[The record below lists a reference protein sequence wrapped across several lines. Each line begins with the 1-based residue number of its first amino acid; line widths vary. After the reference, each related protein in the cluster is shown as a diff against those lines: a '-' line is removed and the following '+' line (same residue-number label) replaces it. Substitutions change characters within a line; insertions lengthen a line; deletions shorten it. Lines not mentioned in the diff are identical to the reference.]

1 MLKRIPCTAL
11 KKIKAMGQKNIWKL
25 SLHTAQ
31 LNCTAKLS
39 LLFNLSDKSPWT
51 RRHLFKM
58 NIRNDVQKALQHLFG
73 RTADPQVTSKVNE
86 ALNGEKRLLLGKVL
100 RLLGDQHALI
110 QVGNQTVQGKLETQL
125 RPQAYYWFSYEKK
138 TAEQTGRLQVVQ
150 SFDQNPKT
158 IQDAAGKLLNAMSVK
173 TSNAAL
179 MMTGAMLKSKTPVTE
194 NDIKTA
200 VRWMDTLPSQDTKK
214 AVETVLFALKR
225 DLPIHSEILNG
236 VHAVKSPVPL
246 HQHVSQLLQAIDQ
259 NPQQSQM
266 MSKLKEAVTV
276 LLNSEIDVHAERL
289 IDKLISL
296 TDNTKAPS
304 PANTA
309 GSRELSTPAG
319 SPGKASLPIANH
331 TAEQGSIQEELVKT
345 AADIPIKEA
354 RQLLVKL
361 TESAEKNS
369 LQIVKEAANWIKAA
383 ASSGDSKSL
392 AASAVLQAAQVT
404 DQEAEVFLKA
414 VQQTAPHLADK
425 ADVLSFLSKVKTAIG
440 ARDEVAFIKAFEQGS
455 AVTSGEM
462 QSIKLALSALRA
474 SHEVAEPVKQEADQL
489 FHKLN
494 GQLFMQQDHP
504 SYSQIVMSFPMFS
517 KSGVQDMTVL
527 FKGKKEADGKLDPS
541 HCRLLFLLQ
550 LDTLK
555 ETVVDCLVQQK
566 VMTITIETD
575 FELQAAIDPMVPA
588 LKQGLKEMG
597 YSLSGV
603 NAKKRVHTEEKAS
616 IDQYITSISDQEVDV
631 KI

>member
-1 MLKRIPCTAL
+1 
-11 KKIKAMGQKNIWKL
+11 
-25 SLHTAQ
+25 
-31 LNCTAKLS
+31 
-39 LLFNLSDKSPWT
+39 
-51 RRHLFKM
+51 M
-58 NIRNDVQKALQHLFG
+58 NIRNDVQKALQHLLG
-73 RTADPQVTSKVNE
+73 NTAVPQETSNASE

-158 IQDAAGKLLNAMSVK
+158 IQDAAGKLLNAISVK
-173 TSNAAL
+173 PSNTAL

-200 VRWMDTLPSQDTKK
+200 VHWMDTLPAQGTKK
-214 AVETVLFALKR
+214 AIETVLFALKR
-225 DLPIHSEILNG
+225 DLPIHPEVLSG
-236 VHAVKSPVPL
+236 VHAIKSPVPL
-246 HQHVSQLLQAIDQ
+246 HQHVSQLLQAINQ
-259 NPQQSQM
+259 SPKQSQM
-266 MSKLKEAVTV
+266 MAKLKEAVTA
-276 LLNSEIDVHAERL
+276 LFNSEIEIHAERL
-289 IDKLISL
+289 IEKLISL

-304 PANTA
+304 SGNTA
-309 GSRELSTPAG
+309 GNRELSAPAG
-319 SPGKASLPIANH
+319 SPVKTNLPPVNH
-331 TAEQGSIQEELVKT
+331 TAEQRSIQGEPIKN
-345 AADIPIKEA
+345 AADIPIKEV
-354 RQLLVKL
+354 RQLLTKL
-361 TESAEKNS
+361 TESAEKNG
-369 LQIVKEAANWIKAA
+369 LQIVKETVNWIKAA
-383 ASSGDSKSL
+383 ALSGDSKSP
-392 AASAVLQAAQVT
+392 AASAVLQEARVT

-414 VQQTAPHLADK
+414 VQQTAPSLADK
-425 ADVLSFLSKVKTAIG
+425 ADVLSFLSKVKMAIG
-440 ARDEVAFIKAFEQGS
+440 ARDELAFIKAFEQGS
-455 AVTSGEM
+455 SVTPDDI
-462 QSIKLALSALRA
+462 QSIKLALHAARA

-504 SYSQIVMSFPMFS
+504 SYSQIVMSFPLFS
-517 KSGVQDMTVL
+517 KSGAQDMTVL

-555 ETVVDCLVQQK
+555 ETVVDCLIQQK

-603 NAKKRVHTEEKAS
+603 NAKKRIRPEEKTA

>member
-1 MLKRIPCTAL
+1 
-11 KKIKAMGQKNIWKL
+11 
-25 SLHTAQ
+25 
-31 LNCTAKLS
+31 
-39 LLFNLSDKSPWT
+39 
-51 RRHLFKM
+51 M

-73 RTADPQVTSKVNE
+73 RTAVPQETSKVNE

-158 IQDAAGKLLNAMSVK
+158 IQDAAGKLLNAISVK

-246 HQHVSQLLQAIDQ
+246 HQHVSQLLQAVDQ

-304 PANTA
+304 PTNTA

-331 TAEQGSIQEELVKT
+331 TAEQGSIQEEPVKT

-575 FELQAAIDPMVPA
+575 FELQAVIDPMVPV

>member
-1 MLKRIPCTAL
+1 
-11 KKIKAMGQKNIWKL
+11 
-25 SLHTAQ
+25 
-31 LNCTAKLS
+31 
-39 LLFNLSDKSPWT
+39 
-51 RRHLFKM
+51 M

-73 RTADPQVTSKVNE
+73 RTAVPQETSNVNE

-110 QVGNQTVQGKLETQL
+110 QVGNQTVQGKLETRL
-125 RPQAYYWFSYEKK
+125 RPQAYYWFSYEK

-150 SFDQNPKT
+150 SFEQNPKT
-158 IQDAAGKLLNAMSVK
+158 IQDAAGKLLNAISVK
-173 TSNAAL
+173 PSNAAL

-200 VRWMDTLPSQDTKK
+200 VRWMDTLPSQDAKK
-214 AVETVLFALKR
+214 AIETVLFALKR
-225 DLPIHSEILNG
+225 DLPIHSEVLSG

-246 HQHVSQLLQAIDQ
+246 HQHISQLVQAIEQ

-266 MSKLKEAVTV
+266 MSKLKEAVTA

-296 TDNTKAPS
+296 TETAKTPS
-304 PANTA
+304 SANTA
-309 GSRELSTPAG
+309 GNRELSTPAG
-319 SPGKASLPIANH
+319 SPEKARLPVANH
-331 TAEQGSIQEELVKT
+331 LAEQRNIQGEPVKT
-345 AADIPIKEA
+345 ASDIPIKEA
-354 RQLLVKL
+354 RQLLEKL

-383 ASSGDSKSL
+383 GSTGDSKSL
-392 AASAVLQAAQVT
+392 AASAHLQAAQIT

-440 ARDEVAFIKAFEQGS
+440 ARDELAFIKAFEQGS
-455 AVTSGEM
+455 ADTSDEM
-462 QSIKLALSALRA
+462 QSIKLALHAIRA
-474 SHEVAEPVKQEADQL
+474 SHEVAEPIKQEADQL

-504 SYSQIVMSFPMFS
+504 SYSQIVLSFPMFS
-517 KSGVQDMTVL
+517 KSGIQDMTVL

-555 ETVVDCLVQQK
+555 ETVVDCLIQQK

>member
-1 MLKRIPCTAL
+1 
-11 KKIKAMGQKNIWKL
+11 
-25 SLHTAQ
+25 
-31 LNCTAKLS
+31 
-39 LLFNLSDKSPWT
+39 
-51 RRHLFKM
+51 M

-73 RTADPQVTSKVNE
+73 RTAVPQETSKVNE

-246 HQHVSQLLQAIDQ
+246 HQHVSQLLRAIDQ

-266 MSKLKEAVTV
+266 ISKLKEAVTV

-331 TAEQGSIQEELVKT
+331 TAEQRSIQEEPVKT

-440 ARDEVAFIKAFEQGS
+440 ARDEVAFIKAFVQGS

-494 GQLFMQQDHP
+494 GQLFIQQDHP

>member
-1 MLKRIPCTAL
+1 
-11 KKIKAMGQKNIWKL
+11 
-25 SLHTAQ
+25 
-31 LNCTAKLS
+31 
-39 LLFNLSDKSPWT
+39 
-51 RRHLFKM
+51 M
-58 NIRNDVQKALQHLFG
+58 NIRNDVQKALQQLFG
-73 RTADPQVTSKVNE
+73 RTAVPQETSKVNE

-110 QVGNQTVQGKLETQL
+110 QVGNQTVQGKLEAQL

-158 IQDAAGKLLNAMSVK
+158 IQDAAGKLLNAISVK

-225 DLPIHSEILNG
+225 DFPIHSEILNG

-309 GSRELSTPAG
+309 GSRELSTPVG
-319 SPGKASLPIANH
+319 SPGKASLPVANH
-331 TAEQGSIQEELVKT
+331 TAEQRSIQEEPVKT
-345 AADIPIKEA
+345 AVDIPIKEA

-369 LQIVKEAANWIKAA
+369 LEIVKEAANWIKAA

-392 AASAVLQAAQVT
+392 AASAVLQAAHVT

-494 GQLFMQQDHP
+494 GQLFMQHDHP

-517 KSGVQDMTVL
+517 KSGIQDMTVL

-616 IDQYITSISDQEVDV
+616 IDQYITSITDQEVDV

>member
-1 MLKRIPCTAL
+1 
-11 KKIKAMGQKNIWKL
+11 
-25 SLHTAQ
+25 
-31 LNCTAKLS
+31 
-39 LLFNLSDKSPWT
+39 
-51 RRHLFKM
+51 M

-73 RTADPQVTSKVNE
+73 NTSVPQETSNVSE

-100 RLLGDQHALI
+100 RLLGGQHALI

-125 RPQAYYWFSYEKK
+125 RPQAYYWFSYEKT

-150 SFDQNPKT
+150 SFDQNPKS
-158 IQDAAGKLLNAMSVK
+158 IQDAAGKLLNAISVK
-173 TSNAAL
+173 PSNAAL

-200 VRWMDTLPSQDTKK
+200 VRWMETLPAPDTKK
-214 AVETVLFALKR
+214 AIETVLFALKR
-225 DLPIHSEILNG
+225 ELPIHPEVLSG
-236 VHAVKSPVPL
+236 VNAVKSPVPL
-246 HQHVSQLLQAIDQ
+246 HQHVSRLLQAINQ
-259 NPQQSQM
+259 NPEQNQM
-266 MSKLKEAVTV
+266 TAKLKEAVTA
-276 LLNSEIDVHAERL
+276 LFNSEIDVHAERL
-289 IDKLISL
+289 LDKLISL
-296 TDNTKAPS
+296 TDNSKASS
-304 PANTA
+304 PGNTV
-309 GSRELSTPAG
+309 GNSELSVQSG
-319 SPGKASLPIANH
+319 SLGKA
-331 TAEQGSIQEELVKT
+331 EQRSIQGESGKT

-354 RQLLVKL
+354 RQLLTKL

-369 LQIVKEAANWIKAA
+369 LHIVKEAANWIKAA
-383 ASSGDSKSL
+383 ASSGDSNSP
-392 AASAVLQAAQVT
+392 AASAVFQAAQVT
-404 DQEAEVFLKA
+404 DREAEVFLKA
-414 VQQTAPHLADK
+414 VQQAAPNLADR

-440 ARDEVAFIKAFEQGS
+440 ARDELAFIKAFEQGS
-455 AVTSGEM
+455 AVTPDEI
-462 QSIKLALSALRA
+462 QSIKLALYAARA

-504 SYSQIVMSFPMFS
+504 TYSQIVMSFPLFS
-517 KSGVQDMTVL
+517 KSGIQDMTVL

-555 ETVVDCLVQQK
+555 ETVVDCLIQQK

-588 LKQGLKEMG
+588 LKQGLKDMG

-603 NAKKRVHTEEKAS
+603 NAKKRIHSEEKAA
-616 IDQYITSISDQEVDV
+616 IDQYVTSISDQEVDV
-631 KI
+631 KV

>member
-1 MLKRIPCTAL
+1 
-11 KKIKAMGQKNIWKL
+11 
-25 SLHTAQ
+25 
-31 LNCTAKLS
+31 
-39 LLFNLSDKSPWT
+39 
-51 RRHLFKM
+51 M

-73 RTADPQVTSKVNE
+73 RTAVPQETSKVNE

-266 MSKLKEAVTV
+266 MSKLKEAVTA

-331 TAEQGSIQEELVKT
+331 TAEQRSIQEEPVKT

-404 DQEAEVFLKA
+404 DQEAKVFLKA

>member
-1 MLKRIPCTAL
+1 
-11 KKIKAMGQKNIWKL
+11 
-25 SLHTAQ
+25 
-31 LNCTAKLS
+31 
-39 LLFNLSDKSPWT
+39 
-51 RRHLFKM
+51 M

-73 RTADPQVTSKVNE
+73 NTAVPQETANVSE

-100 RLLGDQHALI
+100 RLLGDQHVLI

-158 IQDAAGKLLNAMSVK
+158 IHDAAGKLLHAISLRP
-173 TSNAAL
+173 SNTAL
-179 MMTGAMLKSKTPVTE
+179 MMTEAMLKSKSPVTE

-200 VRWMDTLPSQDTKK
+200 VRWMDTLPAQDTKK
-214 AVETVLFALKR
+214 AIETVLFALKR
-225 DLPIHSEILNG
+225 DLPIHPEVLSG

-246 HQHVSQLLQAIDQ
+246 HQHVSQLLQAINQ
-259 NPQQSQM
+259 SPQQSQM
-266 MSKLKEAVTV
+266 MAKLKEAVTV

-289 IDKLISL
+289 IDKLSSL
-296 TDNTKAPS
+296 TDNNKAS
-304 PANTA
+304 SLANTV
-309 GSRELSTPAG
+309 GNKELSAPAG
-319 SPGKASLPIANH
+319 SPREANLPPVKH
-331 TAEQGSIQEELVKT
+331 TAEQRSQKEPVKT
-345 AADIPIKEA
+345 SPDIPIKEA
-354 RQLLVKL
+354 SQLLTKL

-369 LQIVKEAANWIKAA
+369 LDIVKEAANWIKAA
-383 ASSGDSKSL
+383 ASSGDRKSPV
-392 AASAVLQAAQVT
+392 ASAILQAAHVT

-414 VQQTAPHLADK
+414 VQQTAPSLADK
-425 ADVLSFLSKVKTAIG
+425 ADVLSFLSKVKMAIG
-440 ARDEVAFIKAFEQGS
+440 ARDELAFIKAFEQGS
-455 AVTSGEM
+455 SVTPDDI
-462 QSIKLALSALRA
+462 QSIKLALHAARA
-474 SHEVAEPVKQEADQL
+474 SHDVADPVKQEADQL

-504 SYSQIVMSFPMFS
+504 SHSQIVMSFPLFS

-555 ETVVDCLVQQK
+555 ETVIDCLIQQK

-603 NAKKRVHTEEKAS
+603 KAKKRSLTEEKAA
-616 IDQYITSISDQEVDV
+616 IDQYITSISNQEVDV

>member
-1 MLKRIPCTAL
+1 
-11 KKIKAMGQKNIWKL
+11 
-25 SLHTAQ
+25 
-31 LNCTAKLS
+31 
-39 LLFNLSDKSPWT
+39 
-51 RRHLFKM
+51 M

-73 RTADPQVTSKVNE
+73 RTAVPQETSKVNE

-158 IQDAAGKLLNAMSVK
+158 IQDAAGKLLNAISVK

-331 TAEQGSIQEELVKT
+331 TAEQRSIQEESVKT

-527 FKGKKEADGKLDPS
+527 FKGKKEADGKLDLS

>member
-1 MLKRIPCTAL
+1 
-11 KKIKAMGQKNIWKL
+11 
-25 SLHTAQ
+25 
-31 LNCTAKLS
+31 
-39 LLFNLSDKSPWT
+39 
-51 RRHLFKM
+51 M

-73 RTADPQVTSKVNE
+73 RTAVPQETSKVNE

-266 MSKLKEAVTV
+266 MSKLKEAVTA

-331 TAEQGSIQEELVKT
+331 TAEQRSIQEEPVKT

-425 ADVLSFLSKVKTAIG
+425 ADVLSFLSKVKMAIG

-494 GQLFMQQDHP
+494 GQLFMQQDYP

-616 IDQYITSISDQEVDV
+616 IDQYIPSISDQEVDV

>member
-1 MLKRIPCTAL
+1 
-11 KKIKAMGQKNIWKL
+11 
-25 SLHTAQ
+25 
-31 LNCTAKLS
+31 
-39 LLFNLSDKSPWT
+39 
-51 RRHLFKM
+51 M

-73 RTADPQVTSKVNE
+73 RTAVPQETSNVNE
-86 ALNGEKRLLLGKVL
+86 ALNGEYRLLLGKVL

-125 RPQAYYWFSYEKK
+125 RPQAYYWFSYEK

-150 SFDQNPKT
+150 SFEQNPKT
-158 IQDAAGKLLNAMSVK
+158 IQDAAGKLLNAISVK
-173 TSNAAL
+173 PSNAAL

-200 VRWMDTLPSQDTKK
+200 VRWMDTLPSQDAKK
-214 AVETVLFALKR
+214 AIETVLFALKR
-225 DLPIHSEILNG
+225 DLPIHSEVLSG

-246 HQHVSQLLQAIDQ
+246 HQHISQLVQAIEQ

-266 MSKLKEAVTV
+266 MSKLKEAVTA

-296 TDNTKAPS
+296 TETAKTPS
-304 PANTA
+304 SANTA
-309 GSRELSTPAG
+309 GNRELSTPAG
-319 SPGKASLPIANH
+319 SPEKASLPVANH
-331 TAEQGSIQEELVKT
+331 LAEQRNIQGEPVKT
-345 AADIPIKEA
+345 ASDIPIKEA
-354 RQLLVKL
+354 RQLLAKL

-383 ASSGDSKSL
+383 GSTGDSKSL
-392 AASAVLQAAQVT
+392 AASAHLQAAQIT

-440 ARDEVAFIKAFEQGS
+440 ARDELAFIKAFEQGS
-455 AVTSGEM
+455 ADTSDEM
-462 QSIKLALSALRA
+462 QSIKLALHAIRA
-474 SHEVAEPVKQEADQL
+474 SHEVAEPIKQEADQL

-504 SYSQIVMSFPMFS
+504 SYSQIVLSFPMFS
-517 KSGVQDMTVL
+517 KSGIQDMTVL

-555 ETVVDCLVQQK
+555 ETVVDCLIQQK

>member
-1 MLKRIPCTAL
+1 
-11 KKIKAMGQKNIWKL
+11 
-25 SLHTAQ
+25 
-31 LNCTAKLS
+31 
-39 LLFNLSDKSPWT
+39 
-51 RRHLFKM
+51 M

-73 RTADPQVTSKVNE
+73 RTAVPQETSKVNE

-173 TSNAAL
+173 PSNAAL

-214 AVETVLFALKR
+214 AVETVLFTLKR
-225 DLPIHSEILNG
+225 DLPIHSEVLNG

-266 MSKLKEAVTV
+266 MSKLKEAVTA

-289 IDKLISL
+289 IDKLITL
-296 TDNTKAPS
+296 TDNTKAPF

-319 SPGKASLPIANH
+319 FPGKASLPIANH
-331 TAEQGSIQEELVKT
+331 TAEQRSIQEEPVKT

>member
-1 MLKRIPCTAL
+1 
-11 KKIKAMGQKNIWKL
+11 
-25 SLHTAQ
+25 
-31 LNCTAKLS
+31 
-39 LLFNLSDKSPWT
+39 
-51 RRHLFKM
+51 M

-331 TAEQGSIQEELVKT
+331 TAEQGSIQEEPVKT

-354 RQLLVKL
+354 RQLLMKL

>member
-1 MLKRIPCTAL
+1 
-11 KKIKAMGQKNIWKL
+11 
-25 SLHTAQ
+25 
-31 LNCTAKLS
+31 
-39 LLFNLSDKSPWT
+39 
-51 RRHLFKM
+51 M

-73 RTADPQVTSKVNE
+73 RTAVPQETSKVNE

-555 ETVVDCLVQQK
+555 KTVVDCLVQQK

>member
-1 MLKRIPCTAL
+1 
-11 KKIKAMGQKNIWKL
+11 
-25 SLHTAQ
+25 
-31 LNCTAKLS
+31 
-39 LLFNLSDKSPWT
+39 
-51 RRHLFKM
+51 M

-73 RTADPQVTSKVNE
+73 RTAVPQETSKVNE

-173 TSNAAL
+173 PSNAAL

-214 AVETVLFALKR
+214 AVETVLFTLKR
-225 DLPIHSEILNG
+225 DLPIHSEVLNG

-266 MSKLKEAVTV
+266 MSKLKEAVTA

-289 IDKLISL
+289 IDKLITL
-296 TDNTKAPS
+296 TDNTKAPF

-331 TAEQGSIQEELVKT
+331 TAEQRSIQEEPVKT

-369 LQIVKEAANWIKAA
+369 LQIVEEAANWIKAA

-527 FKGKKEADGKLDPS
+527 FKGKKEADGKLDPF

>member
-1 MLKRIPCTAL
+1 
-11 KKIKAMGQKNIWKL
+11 
-25 SLHTAQ
+25 
-31 LNCTAKLS
+31 
-39 LLFNLSDKSPWT
+39 
-51 RRHLFKM
+51 M

-73 RTADPQVTSKVNE
+73 RTAVPQETSKVNE

-173 TSNAAL
+173 PSNAAL

-214 AVETVLFALKR
+214 AVETVLFTLKR
-225 DLPIHSEILNG
+225 DLPIHSEVLNG

-246 HQHVSQLLQAIDQ
+246 HQHVSQLLQTIDQ

-266 MSKLKEAVTV
+266 MSKLKEAVTA

-289 IDKLISL
+289 IDKLITL
-296 TDNTKAPS
+296 TDNTKAPF

-331 TAEQGSIQEELVKT
+331 TAEQRSIQEEPVKT

>member
-1 MLKRIPCTAL
+1 
-11 KKIKAMGQKNIWKL
+11 
-25 SLHTAQ
+25 
-31 LNCTAKLS
+31 
-39 LLFNLSDKSPWT
+39 
-51 RRHLFKM
+51 M

-73 RTADPQVTSKVNE
+73 RTAVPQETSNVNE

-125 RPQAYYWFSYEKK
+125 RPQAYYWFSYEK

-150 SFDQNPKT
+150 SFEQNPKT
-158 IQDAAGKLLNAMSVK
+158 IQDAAGKLLNAISVK
-173 TSNAAL
+173 PSNAAL

-200 VRWMDTLPSQDTKK
+200 VRWMDTLPSQDAKK
-214 AVETVLFALKR
+214 AIETVLFALKR
-225 DLPIHSEILNG
+225 DLPIHSEVLSG

-246 HQHVSQLLQAIDQ
+246 HQHISQLVQAIEQ

-266 MSKLKEAVTV
+266 MSKLKEAVTA

-289 IDKLISL
+289 IAKLISL
-296 TDNTKAPS
+296 TETAKTPS
-304 PANTA
+304 SANTA
-309 GSRELSTPAG
+309 GNRELSTPAG
-319 SPGKASLPIANH
+319 FPEKTSLPVANH
-331 TAEQGSIQEELVKT
+331 LAEQRNIQGEPVKT
-345 AADIPIKEA
+345 ASDIPIKEA
-354 RQLLVKL
+354 RQLLAKL

-383 ASSGDSKSL
+383 GSTGDSKSL
-392 AASAVLQAAQVT
+392 AASAHLQAAQIT

-440 ARDEVAFIKAFEQGS
+440 ARDELAFIKAFEQGS
-455 AVTSGEM
+455 ADTSDEM
-462 QSIKLALSALRA
+462 QSIKLALHAIRA
-474 SHEVAEPVKQEADQL
+474 SHEVAEPIKQEADQL

-504 SYSQIVMSFPMFS
+504 SYSQIVLSFPMFS
-517 KSGVQDMTVL
+517 KSGIQDMTVL
-527 FKGKKEADGKLDPS
+527 FKGKKEGDGKLDPS

-555 ETVVDCLVQQK
+555 ETVVDCLIQQK

>member
-1 MLKRIPCTAL
+1 
-11 KKIKAMGQKNIWKL
+11 
-25 SLHTAQ
+25 
-31 LNCTAKLS
+31 
-39 LLFNLSDKSPWT
+39 
-51 RRHLFKM
+51 M

-73 RTADPQVTSKVNE
+73 RTAVPQETSKVNE

-319 SPGKASLPIANH
+319 SPGKASQPIANH
-331 TAEQGSIQEELVKT
+331 TAEQRSIQEESVKT

-354 RQLLVKL
+354 RQLLMKL

-392 AASAVLQAAQVT
+392 AASAVLQVAQVT

-455 AVTSGEM
+455 AVTSDEM

>member
-1 MLKRIPCTAL
+1 
-11 KKIKAMGQKNIWKL
+11 
-25 SLHTAQ
+25 
-31 LNCTAKLS
+31 
-39 LLFNLSDKSPWT
+39 
-51 RRHLFKM
+51 M
-58 NIRNDVQKALQHLFG
+58 NIRNDVQKALQHLLG
-73 RTADPQVTSKVNE
+73 NTAVPQETSNASE

-158 IQDAAGKLLNAMSVK
+158 IQDAAGKLLNAISVK
-173 TSNAAL
+173 PSNTAL

-200 VRWMDTLPSQDTKK
+200 VHWMDTLPAQGTKK
-214 AVETVLFALKR
+214 AIETVLFALKR
-225 DLPIHSEILNG
+225 DLPIHPEVLSG
-236 VHAVKSPVPL
+236 VHAIKSPVPL
-246 HQHVSQLLQAIDQ
+246 HQHVSQLLQVINQ
-259 NPQQSQM
+259 SPKQSQM
-266 MSKLKEAVTV
+266 MAKLKEAVTA
-276 LLNSEIDVHAERL
+276 LFNSEIEIHAERL
-289 IDKLISL
+289 IEKLISL

-304 PANTA
+304 SGNTA
-309 GSRELSTPAG
+309 GNRELSAPAG
-319 SPGKASLPIANH
+319 SPVKTNLPPVNH
-331 TAEQGSIQEELVKT
+331 TAEQRSIQGEPIKN
-345 AADIPIKEA
+345 AADIPIKEV
-354 RQLLVKL
+354 RQLLTKL
-361 TESAEKNS
+361 TESAEKNG
-369 LQIVKEAANWIKAA
+369 LQIVKETVNWIKAA
-383 ASSGDSKSL
+383 ALSGDSKSP
-392 AASAVLQAAQVT
+392 AASAVLQEARVT

-414 VQQTAPHLADK
+414 VQQTAPSLADK
-425 ADVLSFLSKVKTAIG
+425 ADVLSFLSKVKMAIG
-440 ARDEVAFIKAFEQGS
+440 ARDELAFIKAFEQGS
-455 AVTSGEM
+455 SVTPDDI
-462 QSIKLALSALRA
+462 QSIKLALHAARA

-504 SYSQIVMSFPMFS
+504 SYSQIVMSFPLFS

-555 ETVVDCLVQQK
+555 ETVVDCLIQQK

-603 NAKKRVHTEEKAS
+603 NAKKRIRPEEKTA

>member
-1 MLKRIPCTAL
+1 
-11 KKIKAMGQKNIWKL
+11 
-25 SLHTAQ
+25 
-31 LNCTAKLS
+31 
-39 LLFNLSDKSPWT
+39 
-51 RRHLFKM
+51 M

-73 RTADPQVTSKVNE
+73 RTAVPQETSNVNE

-125 RPQAYYWFSYEKK
+125 RPQAYYWFSYEK

-150 SFDQNPKT
+150 SFEQNPKT
-158 IQDAAGKLLNAMSVK
+158 IQDAAGKLLNAISVK
-173 TSNAAL
+173 PSNAAL

-214 AVETVLFALKR
+214 AIETVLFALKR
-225 DLPIHSEILNG
+225 DLPIHSEVLNG

-246 HQHVSQLLQAIDQ
+246 HQHISQLVQAIEQ

-266 MSKLKEAVTV
+266 ISKLKGAVTA

-296 TDNTKAPS
+296 TETMKTPS
-304 PANTA
+304 SANTA
-309 GSRELSTPAG
+309 GNRELSTPAG
-319 SPGKASLPIANH
+319 SPEKASLPVANH
-331 TAEQGSIQEELVKT
+331 LVEQRNLQGEPVKT
-345 AADIPIKEA
+345 ASDIPIKEA
-354 RQLLVKL
+354 RQLLAKL

-383 ASSGDSKSL
+383 ASTGDSKSL
-392 AASAVLQAAQVT
+392 AASALLQAAPIT

-414 VQQTAPHLADK
+414 VQQTAPHLAEK

-440 ARDEVAFIKAFEQGS
+440 ARDELAFIKAFEQGS
-455 AVTSGEM
+455 ADTSDEM
-462 QSIKLALSALRA
+462 QSIKLALHAVRA
-474 SHEVAEPVKQEADQL
+474 SHEIAEPIKQEADQL

-504 SYSQIVMSFPMFS
+504 SYSQIVLSFPMFS
-517 KSGVQDMTVL
+517 KSGIHDMTVL

-555 ETVVDCLVQQK
+555 ETVVDCLIQQK
-566 VMTITIETD
+566 VMTISIETD
-575 FELQAAIDPMVPA
+575 FELQAAIDPMVPT

>member
-1 MLKRIPCTAL
+1 
-11 KKIKAMGQKNIWKL
+11 
-25 SLHTAQ
+25 
-31 LNCTAKLS
+31 
-39 LLFNLSDKSPWT
+39 
-51 RRHLFKM
+51 M

-73 RTADPQVTSKVNE
+73 RTAVPQETSKVNE

-225 DLPIHSEILNG
+225 DLPIHSEVLNG

-266 MSKLKEAVTV
+266 MSKLKEAITS

-319 SPGKASLPIANH
+319 SPGKASQPIANH
-331 TAEQGSIQEELVKT
+331 TAERRSIQEEPVKT

-361 TESAEKNS
+361 TESAEKNG

-383 ASSGDSKSL
+383 ASSGDSKLL
-392 AASAVLQAAQVT
+392 AASAVLQGAQVT

-440 ARDEVAFIKAFEQGS
+440 ARDEVAFIKAFEQES
-455 AVTSGEM
+455 AVTSDEM

>member
-1 MLKRIPCTAL
+1 
-11 KKIKAMGQKNIWKL
+11 
-25 SLHTAQ
+25 
-31 LNCTAKLS
+31 
-39 LLFNLSDKSPWT
+39 
-51 RRHLFKM
+51 M

-73 RTADPQVTSKVNE
+73 RTAVPQETSKVNE

-319 SPGKASLPIANH
+319 SLGKASLPIANH

>member
-1 MLKRIPCTAL
+1 
-11 KKIKAMGQKNIWKL
+11 
-25 SLHTAQ
+25 
-31 LNCTAKLS
+31 
-39 LLFNLSDKSPWT
+39 
-51 RRHLFKM
+51 M

-73 RTADPQVTSKVNE
+73 RTAVPQETSKVNE

-173 TSNAAL
+173 PSNAAL

-214 AVETVLFALKR
+214 AVETVLFTLKR
-225 DLPIHSEILNG
+225 DLPIHSEVLNG

-266 MSKLKEAVTV
+266 MSKLKEAVTA

-289 IDKLISL
+289 IDKLI
-296 TDNTKAPS
+296 TDNTKAPF

-331 TAEQGSIQEELVKT
+331 TAEQRSIQEEPVKT

-369 LQIVKEAANWIKAA
+369 LQIVEEAANWIKAA

-527 FKGKKEADGKLDPS
+527 FKGKKEADGKLDPF

>member
-1 MLKRIPCTAL
+1 
-11 KKIKAMGQKNIWKL
+11 
-25 SLHTAQ
+25 
-31 LNCTAKLS
+31 
-39 LLFNLSDKSPWT
+39 
-51 RRHLFKM
+51 M

-73 RTADPQVTSKVNE
+73 NTAVPQETSNVSE

-110 QVGNQTVQGKLETQL
+110 QVGNQTVQGKLEAQL
-125 RPQAYYWFSYEKK
+125 RPQAYYWFSYEKT
-138 TAEQTGRLQVVQ
+138 TAEQGRLQVVQ
-150 SFDQNPKT
+150 SFDQNPKS
-158 IQDAAGKLLNAMSVK
+158 IQDAAGKLLNAISVK
-173 TSNAAL
+173 PSNAAL

-200 VRWMDTLPSQDTKK
+200 VRWMETLPAPDTKK
-214 AVETVLFALKR
+214 AIETVLFALKR
-225 DLPIHSEILNG
+225 ELPIHPEVLSG

-246 HQHVSQLLQAIDQ
+246 HQHVSRLLRAINQ

-266 MSKLKEAVTV
+266 TAKLKEAVTA
-276 LLNSEIDVHAERL
+276 LFNSEIDVHAERL

-296 TDNTKAPS
+296 TDKTKAPS
-304 PANTA
+304 SGHTA
-309 GSRELSTPAG
+309 GNMELSARSS
-319 SPGKASLPIANH
+319 SPGKAGLSPVND
-331 TAEQGSIQEELVKT
+331 TAEQRSIQGEPVKT
-345 AADIPIKEA
+345 AADIPIKEV
-354 RQLLVKL
+354 RQLLTKL

-369 LQIVKEAANWIKAA
+369 LHIVKEAANWIKAA
-383 ASSGDSKSL
+383 ASSGDSNSP
-392 AASAVLQAAQVT
+392 APSAVFQASQVT
-404 DQEAEVFLKA
+404 DREAEVFLKA
-414 VQQTAPHLADK
+414 VQQTAPNLADK

-440 ARDEVAFIKAFEQGS
+440 ARDELAFIKALEQGS
-455 AVTSGEM
+455 AVTPDEI
-462 QSIKLALSALRA
+462 QSIKLALHAARS

-494 GQLFMQQDHP
+494 GKLFMQQDHP
-504 SYSQIVMSFPMFS
+504 SYSQIVMSFPLFS

-555 ETVVDCLVQQK
+555 ETVVDCLIQQK

-603 NAKKRVHTEEKAS
+603 NAKKRIHSEEKAT
-616 IDQYITSISDQEVDV
+616 IDQYVTSISDQEVDV
-631 KI
+631 KV

>member
-1 MLKRIPCTAL
+1 
-11 KKIKAMGQKNIWKL
+11 
-25 SLHTAQ
+25 
-31 LNCTAKLS
+31 
-39 LLFNLSDKSPWT
+39 
-51 RRHLFKM
+51 M

-73 RTADPQVTSKVNE
+73 QTAVTQETTNVSE

-110 QVGNQTVQGKLETQL
+110 QVGNQTIQGKLETQL

-150 SFDQNPKT
+150 SFDQNTKT

-173 TSNAAL
+173 PSNAAL

-200 VRWMDTLPSQDTKK
+200 VRWMDTLPASDTKK
-214 AVETVLFALKR
+214 AIETVLFALKR
-225 DLPIHSEILNG
+225 DLPIHPEVLSG
-236 VHAVKSPVPL
+236 VQAVKSPVPL
-246 HQHVSQLLQAIDQ
+246 HQHVSQLLQAINQ
-259 NPQQSQM
+259 NPQQGQM
-266 MSKLKEAVTV
+266 TAKLKEAVTA
-276 LLNSEIDVHAERL
+276 LFNSEIDVHAERL
-289 IDKLISL
+289 IAKLTSL

-304 PANTA
+304 SGNTA
-309 GSRELSTPAG
+309 GNREISAPAEP
-319 SPGKASLPIANH
+319 SGKASLPLANH
-331 TAEQGSIQEELVKT
+331 TEEQRSIQGEPVKA

-354 RQLLVKL
+354 RQLLAKL
-361 TESAEKNS
+361 AESAEKNS

-383 ASSGDSKSL
+383 ASSGDSKPQE
-392 AASAVLQAAQVT
+392 ASAVLQTAQVT

-440 ARDEVAFIKAFEQGS
+440 ARDELAFIKAFEQGS
-455 AVTSGEM
+455 AVTPDDI
-462 QSIKLALSALRA
+462 QSIKLALHAARA

-504 SYSQIVMSFPMFS
+504 SYSQIVMSFPLFS

-555 ETVVDCLVQQK
+555 ETVVDCLIQQK

-575 FELQAAIDPMVPA
+575 FEIQAAIDPMVPA

-603 NAKKRVHTEEKAS
+603 YAKKRIHSEEKAS
-616 IDQYITSISDQEVDV
+616 IDQYVTSISDQEVDV

>member
-1 MLKRIPCTAL
+1 
-11 KKIKAMGQKNIWKL
+11 
-25 SLHTAQ
+25 
-31 LNCTAKLS
+31 
-39 LLFNLSDKSPWT
+39 
-51 RRHLFKM
+51 M
-58 NIRNDVQKALQHLFG
+58 NIRNDVQKALQHLLG
-73 RTADPQVTSKVNE
+73 NTAVPQQTSNASE

-138 TAEQTGRLQVVQ
+138 TTEQTGRLQVVQ

-158 IQDAAGKLLNAMSVK
+158 IQGAAGKLLNAISVK
-173 TSNAAL
+173 PSNTAL

-200 VRWMDTLPSQDTKK
+200 VRWMDTLPAQDTKK
-214 AVETVLFALKR
+214 AIETVLFALKR
-225 DLPIHSEILNG
+225 DLPIHPEVLSGI
-236 VHAVKSPVPL
+236 HAIKSPVPL
-246 HQHVSQLLQAIDQ
+246 HQHVSQLLQAISQ
-259 NPQQSQM
+259 SPQQSQM
-266 MSKLKEAVTV
+266 MAKLKEAVTA
-276 LLNSEIDVHAERL
+276 LFNSEIEIHAERL
-289 IDKLISL
+289 IEKLISL

-304 PANTA
+304 SGNTA
-309 GSRELSTPAG
+309 GNRELSTPAG
-319 SPGKASLPIANH
+319 SPVKANLPLVNH
-331 TAEQGSIQEELVKT
+331 TAEQRSIQEEPIKN

-354 RQLLVKL
+354 RQLLTKL

-383 ASSGDSKSL
+383 ALSGDGKSP
-392 AASAVLQAAQVT
+392 AASAVLQEARVT

-414 VQQTAPHLADK
+414 AQQTAPSLADK
-425 ADVLSFLSKVKTAIG
+425 ADVLSFLSKVKMAIG
-440 ARDEVAFIKAFEQGS
+440 ARDELAFIKAFEQGS
-455 AVTSGEM
+455 SVTLDDI
-462 QSIKLALSALRA
+462 QSIKLALHAARA

-494 GQLFMQQDHP
+494 GQLFIQQDHP
-504 SYSQIVMSFPMFS
+504 SYSQIVMSFPLFS
-517 KSGVQDMTVL
+517 KSGAQDMTVL

-555 ETVVDCLVQQK
+555 ETVVDCLIQQK

-603 NAKKRVHTEEKAS
+603 NAKKRIRPEKKTA

>member
-1 MLKRIPCTAL
+1 
-11 KKIKAMGQKNIWKL
+11 
-25 SLHTAQ
+25 
-31 LNCTAKLS
+31 
-39 LLFNLSDKSPWT
+39 
-51 RRHLFKM
+51 M

-73 RTADPQVTSKVNE
+73 RTAVPQETSNVNE

-125 RPQAYYWFSYEKK
+125 RPQAYYWFSYEK

-150 SFDQNPKT
+150 SFEQNPKT
-158 IQDAAGKLLNAMSVK
+158 IQDAAGKLLNAISVK
-173 TSNAAL
+173 PSNAAL

-200 VRWMDTLPSQDTKK
+200 VRWMNTLPSQDAKK
-214 AVETVLFALKR
+214 AIETVLFALKR
-225 DLPIHSEILNG
+225 DLPIHSEVLNG

-246 HQHVSQLLQAIDQ
+246 HQHISQLVQAIEQ

-266 MSKLKEAVTV
+266 MSKLKEAVAA

-289 IDKLISL
+289 IDMLISL
-296 TDNTKAPS
+296 TETAKTPS
-304 PANTA
+304 SANTA
-309 GSRELSTPAG
+309 GNRELSTPAG
-319 SPGKASLPIANH
+319 SPEKASLPVANRL
-331 TAEQGSIQEELVKT
+331 AEQRNIQGEPVKT
-345 AADIPIKEA
+345 ASDIPIKEA
-354 RQLLVKL
+354 RQLLAKL

-383 ASSGDSKSL
+383 GSTGDSKSL
-392 AASAVLQAAQVT
+392 AASAHLQAAQIT

-414 VQQTAPHLADK
+414 VQQTALHLADK

-440 ARDEVAFIKAFEQGS
+440 ARDELAFIKAFEQGS
-455 AVTSGEM
+455 ADTSDEM
-462 QSIKLALSALRA
+462 QSIKLALHAIRA
-474 SHEVAEPVKQEADQL
+474 SHEVAEPIKQEADQL

-504 SYSQIVMSFPMFS
+504 SYSQIVLSFPMFS
-517 KSGVQDMTVL
+517 KSGIQDMTVL

-555 ETVVDCLVQQK
+555 ETVVDCLIQQK

>member
-1 MLKRIPCTAL
+1 
-11 KKIKAMGQKNIWKL
+11 
-25 SLHTAQ
+25 
-31 LNCTAKLS
+31 
-39 LLFNLSDKSPWT
+39 
-51 RRHLFKM
+51 M
-58 NIRNDVQKALQHLFG
+58 NIRNDVQKALQHLLG
-73 RTADPQVTSKVNE
+73 NTAVPQETSNASE

-110 QVGNQTVQGKLETQL
+110 QVGNQTVRGKLETQL

-158 IQDAAGKLLNAMSVK
+158 IQDAAGKLLNAISVK
-173 TSNAAL
+173 PSNTAL

-200 VRWMDTLPSQDTKK
+200 VRWMDTLPAQDTKK
-214 AVETVLFALKR
+214 AIETVLFALKR
-225 DLPIHSEILNG
+225 DLPIHPEVLSG
-236 VHAVKSPVPL
+236 VHAIKSPVPL
-246 HQHVSQLLQAIDQ
+246 HQHVSQLLQAISQ
-259 NPQQSQM
+259 SPQQSQM
-266 MSKLKEAVTV
+266 MAKLKEAVTA
-276 LLNSEIDVHAERL
+276 LFNSEIEIHAERL
-289 IDKLISL
+289 IEKLISL

-304 PANTA
+304 SGNAA
-309 GSRELSTPAG
+309 GNRELSAPAG
-319 SPGKASLPIANH
+319 SPVKTNLPPVNH
-331 TAEQGSIQEELVKT
+331 TAEQRSIQEEPIKN

-354 RQLLVKL
+354 RQLLTKL
-361 TESAEKNS
+361 TESAEKNG
-369 LQIVKEAANWIKAA
+369 LQIVKEAANWIKTAA
-383 ASSGDSKSL
+383 LSGDSKSP
-392 AASAVLQAAQVT
+392 AASAVLQEARVT

-414 VQQTAPHLADK
+414 AQQTAPSLADK
-425 ADVLSFLSKVKTAIG
+425 ADVLSFLSKVKMAIG
-440 ARDEVAFIKAFEQGS
+440 ARDELAFIKAFEQGTS
-455 AVTSGEM
+455 VTPDDI
-462 QSIKLALSALRA
+462 QSIKLALHAARA

-494 GQLFMQQDHP
+494 GQLFIQQDHP
-504 SYSQIVMSFPMFS
+504 SYSQIVMSFPLFS
-517 KSGVQDMTVL
+517 KSGAQDMTVL

-555 ETVVDCLVQQK
+555 ETVVDCLIQQK

-597 YSLSGV
+597 YSFSGV
-603 NAKKRVHTEEKAS
+603 NAKKRIRPEEKTA

>member
-1 MLKRIPCTAL
+1 
-11 KKIKAMGQKNIWKL
+11 
-25 SLHTAQ
+25 
-31 LNCTAKLS
+31 
-39 LLFNLSDKSPWT
+39 
-51 RRHLFKM
+51 M

-73 RTADPQVTSKVNE
+73 RTAVPQETSKVNE

-100 RLLGDQHALI
+100 RILGDQHALI

-225 DLPIHSEILNG
+225 DLPIHSEVLNG

-266 MSKLKEAVTV
+266 MSKLKEAITS

-319 SPGKASLPIANH
+319 SPGKASQPIANH
-331 TAEQGSIQEELVKT
+331 TAERRSIQEEPVKT

-361 TESAEKNS
+361 TESAEKNG

-383 ASSGDSKSL
+383 ASSGDSKLL
-392 AASAVLQAAQVT
+392 AASAVLQGAQVT

-455 AVTSGEM
+455 AVTSDEM

>member
-1 MLKRIPCTAL
+1 
-11 KKIKAMGQKNIWKL
+11 
-25 SLHTAQ
+25 
-31 LNCTAKLS
+31 
-39 LLFNLSDKSPWT
+39 
-51 RRHLFKM
+51 M

-73 RTADPQVTSKVNE
+73 RTAVPQETSKVNE

-158 IQDAAGKLLNAMSVK
+158 IQDAAGKLLNAISVK

-331 TAEQGSIQEELVKT
+331 TAEQGSIQEEPVKT

>member
-1 MLKRIPCTAL
+1 
-11 KKIKAMGQKNIWKL
+11 
-25 SLHTAQ
+25 
-31 LNCTAKLS
+31 
-39 LLFNLSDKSPWT
+39 
-51 RRHLFKM
+51 M

-73 RTADPQVTSKVNE
+73 RTAVPQETSNVNE
-86 ALNGEKRLLLGKVL
+86 ALNGEYRLLLGKVL

-125 RPQAYYWFSYEKK
+125 RPQAYYWFSYEK

-150 SFDQNPKT
+150 SFEQNPKI
-158 IQDAAGKLLNAMSVK
+158 IQDAAGKLLNAISVK
-173 TSNAAL
+173 PSNAAL

-200 VRWMDTLPSQDTKK
+200 VRWMDTLPSQDAKK
-214 AVETVLFALKR
+214 AIETVLFALKR
-225 DLPIHSEILNG
+225 DLPIHSEVLSG

-246 HQHVSQLLQAIDQ
+246 HQHISQLVQAIEQ

-266 MSKLKEAVTV
+266 MSKLKEAVTA

-296 TDNTKAPS
+296 TETAKTPS
-304 PANTA
+304 SANTA
-309 GSRELSTPAG
+309 GNRELSTPAG
-319 SPGKASLPIANH
+319 SPEKASLPVANH
-331 TAEQGSIQEELVKT
+331 LAEQRNIQGEPVKT
-345 AADIPIKEA
+345 ASDIPIKEA
-354 RQLLVKL
+354 RQLLAKL

-383 ASSGDSKSL
+383 GSTGDSKSL
-392 AASAVLQAAQVT
+392 AASAHLQAAQIT

-440 ARDEVAFIKAFEQGS
+440 ARDELAFIKAFEQGS
-455 AVTSGEM
+455 ADTSDEM
-462 QSIKLALSALRA
+462 QSIKLALHAIRA
-474 SHEVAEPVKQEADQL
+474 SHEVAEPIKQEADQL

-504 SYSQIVMSFPMFS
+504 SYSQIVLSFPMFS
-517 KSGVQDMTVL
+517 KSGIQDMTVL

-555 ETVVDCLVQQK
+555 ETVVDCLIQQK

>member
-1 MLKRIPCTAL
+1 
-11 KKIKAMGQKNIWKL
+11 
-25 SLHTAQ
+25 
-31 LNCTAKLS
+31 
-39 LLFNLSDKSPWT
+39 
-51 RRHLFKM
+51 M

-73 RTADPQVTSKVNE
+73 RTAVPQETSKVNE

-173 TSNAAL
+173 PSNAAL

-214 AVETVLFALKR
+214 AVETVLFTLKR
-225 DLPIHSEILNG
+225 DLPIHSEVLNG

-266 MSKLKEAVTV
+266 MSKLKEAVTA

-289 IDKLISL
+289 IDKLITL
-296 TDNTKAPS
+296 TDNTKAPF

-319 SPGKASLPIANH
+319 FPGKASLPIANH
-331 TAEQGSIQEELVKT
+331 TAEQRSIQEEPVKT

-404 DQEAEVFLKA
+404 DHEAEVFLKA

>member
-1 MLKRIPCTAL
+1 
-11 KKIKAMGQKNIWKL
+11 
-25 SLHTAQ
+25 
-31 LNCTAKLS
+31 
-39 LLFNLSDKSPWT
+39 
-51 RRHLFKM
+51 M

-73 RTADPQVTSKVNE
+73 RTAVPQETSKVNE

-158 IQDAAGKLLNAMSVK
+158 IQDAAGKLLNAISVK

-246 HQHVSQLLQAIDQ
+246 HQHASQLLQAIDQ

-304 PANTA
+304 PTNTA

-331 TAEQGSIQEELVKT
+331 TAEQGSIQEEPVKT

>member
-1 MLKRIPCTAL
+1 
-11 KKIKAMGQKNIWKL
+11 
-25 SLHTAQ
+25 
-31 LNCTAKLS
+31 
-39 LLFNLSDKSPWT
+39 
-51 RRHLFKM
+51 M
-58 NIRNDVQKALQHLFG
+58 NIRNDVQKALQHLWG
-73 RTADPQVTSKVNE
+73 NTAVPQETPNASE

-138 TAEQTGRLQVVQ
+138 TTEQTGRLQVVQ

-158 IQDAAGKLLNAMSVK
+158 IQDAAGKLLNAISVK
-173 TSNAAL
+173 PSNTAL

-200 VRWMDTLPSQDTKK
+200 VRWMDTLPAQDTKK
-214 AVETVLFALKR
+214 AIETVLFALKR
-225 DLPIHSEILNG
+225 DLPIHPEVLSG
-236 VHAVKSPVPL
+236 VHAIKSPVPL
-246 HQHVSQLLQAIDQ
+246 HQHVSQLLQAISQ
-259 NPQQSQM
+259 SPQQSQM
-266 MSKLKEAVTV
+266 MAKLKEAVTA
-276 LLNSEIDVHAERL
+276 LFNSEIEIHAERL
-289 IDKLISL
+289 IEKLISL

-304 PANTA
+304 SGNTA
-309 GSRELSTPAG
+309 GNRELSAPAG
-319 SPGKASLPIANH
+319 SPVKANLPPVNH
-331 TAEQGSIQEELVKT
+331 TAEQRSIQGEPIKN
-345 AADIPIKEA
+345 AADIPIKEV
-354 RQLLVKL
+354 RQLLTKL
-361 TESAEKNS
+361 TESAEKNG
-369 LQIVKEAANWIKAA
+369 LQIVKETVNWIKAA
-383 ASSGDSKSL
+383 ALSGDGKSP
-392 AASAVLQAAQVT
+392 AASAVLQEARVT

-414 VQQTAPHLADK
+414 VQQTVPSLADK
-425 ADVLSFLSKVKTAIG
+425 ADVLSFLSKVKMAIG
-440 ARDEVAFIKAFEQGS
+440 TRDELAFIKAFEQGS
-455 AVTSGEM
+455 SVTPDDI
-462 QSIKLALSALRA
+462 QSIKLALHAARA

-494 GQLFMQQDHP
+494 GQLFIQQDHP
-504 SYSQIVMSFPMFS
+504 SYSQIVMSFPLFS
-517 KSGVQDMTVL
+517 RSGAQDMTVL

-555 ETVVDCLVQQK
+555 ETVVDCLIQQK

-603 NAKKRVHTEEKAS
+603 NAKKRIRPEEKTA

>member
-1 MLKRIPCTAL
+1 
-11 KKIKAMGQKNIWKL
+11 
-25 SLHTAQ
+25 
-31 LNCTAKLS
+31 
-39 LLFNLSDKSPWT
+39 
-51 RRHLFKM
+51 M

-73 RTADPQVTSKVNE
+73 RTAVPQETSKVNE

-110 QVGNQTVQGKLETQL
+110 QVGNQTVQGKLEAQL

-225 DLPIHSEILNG
+225 ALPIHSEILNG

-319 SPGKASLPIANH
+319 SPGKASLPVANH
-331 TAEQGSIQEELVKT
+331 TAEQRSIQEEPVKT

-369 LQIVKEAANWIKAA
+369 LEIVKEAANWIKAA
-383 ASSGDSKSL
+383 ALSGDSKSL

-494 GQLFMQQDHP
+494 GQLFMQHDHP

-616 IDQYITSISDQEVDV
+616 IDQYITSITDQEVDV

>member
-1 MLKRIPCTAL
+1 
-11 KKIKAMGQKNIWKL
+11 
-25 SLHTAQ
+25 
-31 LNCTAKLS
+31 
-39 LLFNLSDKSPWT
+39 
-51 RRHLFKM
+51 M

-73 RTADPQVTSKVNE
+73 RTAVPQETSKVNE

-158 IQDAAGKLLNAMSVK
+158 IQDAAGKLLKAMSVK

-246 HQHVSQLLQAIDQ
+246 HQHVSQLLRAIDQ

-266 MSKLKEAVTV
+266 ISKLKEAVTV

-331 TAEQGSIQEELVKT
+331 TAEQRSIQEEPVKT

>member
-1 MLKRIPCTAL
+1 
-11 KKIKAMGQKNIWKL
+11 
-25 SLHTAQ
+25 
-31 LNCTAKLS
+31 
-39 LLFNLSDKSPWT
+39 
-51 RRHLFKM
+51 M

-73 RTADPQVTSKVNE
+73 RTAVPQETSKVNE

-225 DLPIHSEILNG
+225 NLPIHSEVLNG

-266 MSKLKEAVTV
+266 MSKLKEAITS

-309 GSRELSTPAG
+309 GSRELSAPAG
-319 SPGKASLPIANH
+319 SPGKASQPIANH
-331 TAEQGSIQEELVKT
+331 TAEQRSIQEEPVKT

-354 RQLLVKL
+354 RQLLMKL

-494 GQLFMQQDHP
+494 GQLFMQHDHP

-527 FKGKKEADGKLDPS
+527 FKGKKGADGKLDPS

>member
-1 MLKRIPCTAL
+1 
-11 KKIKAMGQKNIWKL
+11 
-25 SLHTAQ
+25 
-31 LNCTAKLS
+31 
-39 LLFNLSDKSPWT
+39 
-51 RRHLFKM
+51 M

-73 RTADPQVTSKVNE
+73 RTAVPQETSKVNE

-173 TSNAAL
+173 PSNAAL

-214 AVETVLFALKR
+214 AVETVLFTLKR
-225 DLPIHSEILNG
+225 DLPIHSEVLNG

-266 MSKLKEAVTV
+266 MSKLKEAVTA

-289 IDKLISL
+289 IDKLITL
-296 TDNTKAPS
+296 TDNTKAPF

-331 TAEQGSIQEELVKT
+331 TAEQRSIQEEPVKT

-414 VQQTAPHLADK
+414 VQQTAPYLADK